1 MEYRWRTESRG
12 VSNSP
17 FESTGTSWRERKPKR
32 RKMRRQQQQKTQHL
46 NRSHL
51 NENMSPQSQQE
62 VSRWDA
68 PIPWEPHKAKLSI
81 RTHNGKR
88 KTKSNPSDMLQ
99 QINSRLPKQQMLP
112 RWGAPNISP
121 HLYIFWDQSTIQGI
135 LEPVSLVIL
144 RVIFTTN
151 THSSV

>member
-12 VSNSP
+12 MSSSP
-17 FESTGTSWRERKPKR
+17 FESIGTSWRERKLKR
-32 RKMRRQQQQKTQHL
+32 RKMRRRQQQKTQHL
-46 NRSHL
+46 NRSRL

-68 PIPWEPHKAKLSI
+68 PVPWEPHEAKLST
-81 RTHNGKR
+81 RAQNGNR

-99 QINSRLPKQQMLP
+99 QINFWLPKQQMLP

-121 HLYIFWDQSTIQGI
+121 HLYIFWGQSTIQGI
-135 LEPVSLVIL
+135 LQPVSLVIL
-144 RVIFTTN
+144 SMIFTTN
-151 THSSV
+151 THSSI